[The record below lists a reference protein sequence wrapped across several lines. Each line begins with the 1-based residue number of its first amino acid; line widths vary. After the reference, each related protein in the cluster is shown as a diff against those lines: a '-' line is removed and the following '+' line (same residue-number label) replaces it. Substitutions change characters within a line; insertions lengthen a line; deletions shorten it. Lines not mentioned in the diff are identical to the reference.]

1 MVAEALR
8 QLNSEKEVWHL
19 EKICEEV
26 PCRGHV
32 VDGLTADQ
40 AECVIRCEVGD
51 GMGQGFFVCVFVRD
65 SGIPFSEAERKKK
78 EKDYMESLKEP
89 EAPVAPTEQ
98 KKVIVEKTK
107 KRMKNSKVN
116 QEKKAVKEKKTQQN
130 ISTFI
135 DYALRAQQEHP
146 GKHKK
151 KIPLGKSY

>member
-8 QLNSEKEVWHL
+8 QLNSEKEMWHL
-19 EKICEEV
+19 ERICEEV
-26 PCRGHV
+26 PCRGH
-32 VDGLTADQ
+32 A
-40 AECVIRCEVGD
+40 VGD

-65 SGIPFSEAERKKK
+65 SGIPLSEAERKKK
-78 EKDYMESLKEP
+78 EKEYMESLKEP

-107 KRMKNSKVN
+107 KRMKNSKVD
-116 QEKKAVKEKKTQQN
+116 QEKKALKEKKTQQN
-130 ISTFI
+130 ISTSI
-135 DYALRAQQEHP
+135 NYALRAQQEHP